1 MEKLLDQLIEK
12 NRPFTGYGK
21 VADYIPALSYAN
33 PDDLG
38 VCIMD
43 VNNNI
48 NCSGEYSKKFTIQS
62 ISKVIALS
70 LAIVDNGEEKVFK
83 KVGMEGTDEAFNSF
97 YKLDL
102 FQDKKPANP
111 MINAGAIVTTSLIHG
126 EGEEKFQRL
135 LKFIQDIIGD
145 SSINYNEE
153 VYLSEKETGNK
164 NRAMAY
170 LLKSKGL
177 IEEDVEEVLDAYFK
191 QCSIEVNC
199 TDLAK
204 LGLFFANKGNNTD
217 LIDKRTRSLIL
228 AIMNNC
234 GMYNYSGEYAIN
246 VGVPSKSGVGGG
258 IMAVVPNKMGIGIYG
273 PALDEYGNSI
283 GGYNLIRD
291 LSEELNLSVFK

>member
-12 NRPFTGYGK
+12 NRPFTSYGK

-48 NCSGEYSKKFTIQS
+48 NYSGEYSKKFTIQS